1 MIAKS
6 AFKAATSLFG
16 KTLTKGT
23 RAINKHMNMQHLKS
37 TIGTTMNKGI
47 QGGVRATGYTG
58 NKLRE
63 AVAGINQGLISPS
76 ARGMAYSG
84 SAGSKLMNF
93 MKHPVAKTGTASSMI
108 VGASAMAGLA
118 FMKGGMS
125 QANDIMMERYMKD
138 ARYSNRML
146 TQTNLGSASGN
157 GPLSMGNHVGLSL
170 AMSRTRHGH

>member
-1 MIAKS
+1 MIAKT
-6 AFKAATSLFG
+6 AFKAMGVFG
-16 KTLTKGT
+16 KNLTKSA
-23 RAINKHMNMQHLKS
+23 RSVSKHMNMQHLRS
-37 TIGTTMNKGI
+37 TIGTTMSKGI
-47 QGGVRATGYTG
+47 QGGIRAKGYTG

-63 AVAGINQGLISPS
+63 AAVGINQGLISPS

-93 MKHPVAKTGTASSMI
+93 MKHPVTKTANTSALV

-125 QANDIMMERYMKD
+125 QANDIMMQRYMKD

-146 TQTNLGSASGN
+146 TQTNLGSSSGN

-170 AMSRTRHGH
+170 ALSRTRHGH